1 MNKYLSFLVYGLV
14 MLACIL
20 FLGGVVIAGL
30 ASLKCLEKMN
40 QTVDCIQCLADHE
53 ILTKITPVIS
63 SISIVLATNFG
74 AALGIS
80 VSKSGGAGKRFSGL
94 QSLFR
99 PVKGS
104 DEPMPASEIFR
115 IAACYIYIIGLIIS
129 FIFYILD
136 KDKCMA
142 ALIPELTKSLYG
154 AIIGALAVLLGVPK
168 STSS

>member
-14 MLACIL
+14 MLACIF
-20 FLGGVVIAGL
+20 FLVGIVAAGL
-30 ASLKCLEKMN
+30 ASLKCLEKIDH
-40 QTVDCIQCLADHE
+40 TIDCIKCLADHK
-53 ILTKITPVIS
+53 ILIKITPVVS

-80 VSKSGGAGKRFSGL
+80 VSKSDISGKRFSGL

-99 PVKGS
+99 PIKGLNES
-104 DEPMPASEIFR
+104 MPASEIFR
-115 IAACYIYIIGLIIS
+115 IAACYIYIVGLVIS
-129 FIFYILD
+129 FIFYLLD
-136 KDKCMA
+136 KDNCMA
-142 ALIPELTKSLYG
+142 DLIPELTKSLYG